1 MRVLYFLLVP
11 ILIAAAIIGLNVW
24 RQRRPRSIEAS
35 VREFRDGLDALD
47 PANATKLR
55 QRPTQ
60 GANRAE
66 QKRPEQKPRV
76 DPKDQRTYDRGPDRK
91 DR

>member
-11 ILIAAAIIGLNVW
+11 ILIAGVIIGLNVW

-55 QRPTQ
+55 QRPPQ
-60 GANRAE
+60 GGNRPD
-66 QKRPEQKPRV
+66 QNRP
-76 DPKDQRTYDRGPDRK
+76 DQNRSDQDRRDRGQDRK